1 MADVVWIVGTP
12 YSDPAVFWWRAQILH
27 GNDEEP
33 LCYESDSDFQHYK
46 DERIQRIYIQDV
58 TGLITRI
65 VGLAGLNRLPN
76 KKVVLISS
84 LEIPDITDRPQT
96 LLFDW
101 EDFEIAGSLDK
112 LAETIRTRQQFET
125 ERDNLTAKTS
135 RQEVERVLGCT
146 SRTANSV
153 LQKLRGGNIPHVTYR
168 EQILRLLADG
178 EKKGTEVIAAIEGN
192 SMGIYN
198 ELARLTKIGEIA
210 KVRWG
215 VYGLPDSPE
224 K

>member
-1 MADVVWIVGTP
+1 M
-12 YSDPAVFWWRAQILH
+12 
-27 GNDEEP
+27 
-33 LCYESDSDFQHYK
+33 
-46 DERIQRIYIQDV
+46 
-58 TGLITRI
+58 
-65 VGLAGLNRLPN
+65 NRLPN

-96 LLFDW
+96 LIFDW

-112 LAETIRTRQQFET
+112 LAETIRIRQQYET
-125 ERDNLTAKTS
+125 DRENITAETTRIEIERI
-135 RQEVERVLGCT
+135 LGC
-146 SRTANSV
+146 SPRTANNL
-153 LQKLRGGNIPHVTYR
+153 LQKLRGGNIPRITYR

-178 EKKGTEVIAAIEGN
+178 EKKGAEVIAAIEGN
-192 SMGIYN
+192 PMGIYN
-198 ELARLTKIGEIA
+198 ELARLTEIGEII